1 MNDFLNFDSSISCA
15 TTNNE
20 RNMFELWFENYI
32 NFLKKV
38 EFADINMMEFPVL
51 MSVLLFLLFRNVF
64 DSAKKYK
71 FSISLCIAN
80 AVKEL

>member
-1 MNDFLNFDSSISCA
+1 
-15 TTNNE
+15 
-20 RNMFELWFENYI
+20 
-32 NFLKKV
+32 
-38 EFADINMMEFPVL
+38 MMEFPVL

-80 AVKEL
+80 AVEEL